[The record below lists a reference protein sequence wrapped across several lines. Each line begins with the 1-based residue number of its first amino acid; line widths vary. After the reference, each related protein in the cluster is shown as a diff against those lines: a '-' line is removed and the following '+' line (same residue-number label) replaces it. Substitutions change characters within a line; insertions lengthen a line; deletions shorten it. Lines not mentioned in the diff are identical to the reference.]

1 MIRTAL
7 DQIALQ
13 IVDLHKYFEDSHVL
27 RGVSFTA
34 NRGEVVALL
43 GDNGAGKST
52 LVNCLAGKLL
62 PTRGEI
68 LINGTKQVINSPIKA
83 QNLGISVV
91 YQDLALIKEM
101 SVVENLFLNREI
113 MHRNTLLNR
122 LGWLDKKAMEMRA
135 NKLLRR
141 LGGEGI
147 ELELPI
153 SLLSG
158 GQQQIVALIRAVNAG
173 ANIIVMDEPT
183 AALGSEQ
190 RNHVIRLIR
199 LLSSQG
205 ATIVLISHNLGQV
218 AKLCDRAV
226 VLYQGQTVADIAVK
240 EVTQLELLALMSG
253 KQYDGVSANQ
263 FREYKS

>member
-13 IVDLHKYFEDSHVL
+13 VVDLHKCFEDSHVL

-34 NRGEVVALL
+34 NRGEIVALL

-62 PTRGEI
+62 PTEGEI
-68 LINGTKQVINSPIKA
+68 LINGTKQIINSPNTA

-113 MHRNTLLNR
+113 RHRNTLLNR
-122 LGWLDKKAMEMRA
+122 LGWLDKKAMAMRA
-135 NKLLRR
+135 KKLLRR
-141 LGGEGI
+141 LGSAGI
-147 ELELPI
+147 ELGLPV
-153 SLLSG
+153 SMLSG
-158 GQQQIVALIRAVNAG
+158 GQRQIVALIRAVNAG

-183 AALGSEQ
+183 AALGNEQ
-190 RNHVIRLIR
+190 CNHVIRLIR

-205 ATIVLISHNLGQV
+205 VTTILISHDLGQV

-226 VLYQGQTVADIAVK
+226 VLYQGQTVADVAVK
-240 EVTQLELLALMSG
+240 DVAQLELLALMSG
-253 KQYDGVSANQ
+253 AECSGISAN
-263 FREYKS
+263 